1 MILKWLN
8 VMFCGFN
15 NIPKTHSGPTDQIQI
30 IATQVEQNTYKLVKV
45 DQDNQCSGLEVI
57 IN

>member
-1 MILKWLN
+1 
-8 VMFCGFN
+8 MFCGFN
-15 NIPKTHSGPTDQIQI
+15 NIPKTQRGPTDQIQI

>member
-1 MILKWLN
+1 
-8 VMFCGFN
+8 MFCGFN
-15 NIPKTHSGPTDQIQI
+15 NIPKTHRGPTDQIQI

-57 IN
+57 TN